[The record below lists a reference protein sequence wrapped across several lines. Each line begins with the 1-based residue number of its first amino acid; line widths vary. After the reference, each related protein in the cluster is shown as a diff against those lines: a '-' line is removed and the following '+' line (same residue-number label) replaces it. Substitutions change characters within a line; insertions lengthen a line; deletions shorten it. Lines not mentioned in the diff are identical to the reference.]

1 MTRRRMDIT
10 GFTLLELLV
19 AMTLMVVVASCLY
32 TALYTGFNA
41 RRSAL
46 SAVEP
51 TSQALSA
58 IELLKQDIYGVL
70 PPTGTLAGAFIGTNS
85 RSSKGADA
93 DYLEF
98 HTTQTYANAGHPM
111 GGIGKIELALEED
124 NDDDNAAR
132 DSFRLIRKVTTNL
145 LSPKEVDPEEQV
157 LCRNVMSL
165 NLRYFDG
172 DGWLD
177 EWDSTA
183 DANSLPKAVEI
194 DIEIANMVRSSST
207 DLEKRRLLQSFT
219 IPCGVSAETPDDEST
234 ESAETATGGSGGA
247 TPAQGG
253 GQGG

>member
-1 MTRRRMDIT
+1 M
-10 GFTLLELLV
+10 
-19 AMTLMVVVASCLY
+19 
-32 TALYTGFNA
+32 
-41 RRSAL
+41 
-46 SAVEP
+46 
-51 TSQALSA
+51 
-58 IELLKQDIYGVL
+58 

-85 RSSKGADA
+85 RSSKGADT

-98 HTTQTYANAGHPM
+98 HTTQTYANTDQPV

-124 NDDDNAAR
+124 HGDDNAAR

-194 DIEIANMVRSSST
+194 DIEIANMVRSSSS
-207 DLEKRRLLQSFT
+207 DLEKRRLVQSFT
-219 IPCGVSAETPDDEST
+219 IPCGVSAETADDEST
-234 ESAETATGGSGGA
+234 ESAEACLTRRRSRGEVRADDESDERADSSFDLTKPTGRF
-247 TPAQGG
+247 
-253 GQGG
+253 

>member
-1 MTRRRMDIT
+1 MIRVRMDIA

-51 TSQALSA
+51 TGQALNA

-98 HTTQTYANAGHPM
+98 HTTQVYESGSQPV
-111 GGIGKIELALEED
+111 GGIGKIELTLEENTD
-124 NDDDNAAR
+124 NDDESNVAR

-194 DIEIANMVRSSST
+194 DIEIANMVRSSNSE
-207 DLEKRRLLQSFT
+207 LEKRRLVQSFA
-219 IPCGVSAETPDDEST
+219 IPCGVWAETADDEST
-234 ESAETATGGSGGA
+234 ESAETAPDA
-247 TPAQGG
+247 TPAQGA
-253 GQGG
+253 GQGR

>member
-1 MTRRRMDIT
+1 MARVRIEVG

-32 TALYTGFNA
+32 TALYTGFKA
-41 RRSAL
+41 RQSAL

-58 IELLKQDIYGVL
+58 IELLKQDVYGVL
-70 PPTGTLAGAFIGTNS
+70 PPKGTLAGAFIGTNS
-85 RSSKGADA
+85 RSRNGADA

-98 HTTQTYANAGHPM
+98 RTTQTYAITCQPM
-111 GGIGKIELALEED
+111 GGIGKIELALED
-124 NDDDNAAR
+124 DDDDNSVR
-132 DSFRLIRKVTTNL
+132 DSYRLIRKVTTNL

-172 DGWLD
+172 DAWLD

-183 DANSLPKAVEI
+183 DANSLPKAVEV
-194 DIEIANMVRSSST
+194 DIEIANTVRCSRE
-207 DLEKRRLLQSFT
+207 DLEKRRLIQSFT
-219 IPCGVSAETPDDEST
+219 IPCGVSAQATEETTEST
-234 ESAETATGGSGGA
+234 GTSSGGA
-247 TPAQGG
+247 GG
-253 GQGG
+253 GAPTQAGGQAGL